1 MQEAV
6 FSDSVLT
13 RKAVYVQLVVSIGY
27 ANTHNFNCSVAF
39 LIPFKKTDD
48 EKNTQI

>member
-6 FSDSVLT
+6 VSDSVLT
-13 RKAVYVQLVVSIGY
+13 RKAIYVQLAVSMCY
-27 ANTHNFNCSVAF
+27 VNTHNKFSG
-39 LIPFKKTDD
+39 LLLPFKKTDD